1 MFRFF
6 EDPQSETKV
15 HQVGDVCLV
24 IKKIEDNHWAK
35 ESGKTHRV
43 CILNGDKEI
52 EGSSWFISRFASKKY
67 IDGIFEAMG
76 KETPLLI
83 EKLKSANSL
92 GSKKSAMFLQ
102 DAFDKKLGHV
112 EKKVTSPN
120 G

>member
-6 EDPQSETKV
+6 EDPQSETKI
-15 HQVGDVCLV
+15 HQIGDVCLV
-24 IKKIEDNHWAK
+24 IKKLEGNHWAK

-43 CILNGDKEI
+43 CILNGDKEV
-52 EGSSWFISRFASKKY
+52 EGSSWFISRFASKKC

-76 KETPLLI
+76 KETSFLI
-83 EKLKSANSL
+83 EKLKPVNSI

-102 DAFDKKLGHV
+102 EAIDKQLGQA
-112 EKKVTSPN
+112 EKKVASPT